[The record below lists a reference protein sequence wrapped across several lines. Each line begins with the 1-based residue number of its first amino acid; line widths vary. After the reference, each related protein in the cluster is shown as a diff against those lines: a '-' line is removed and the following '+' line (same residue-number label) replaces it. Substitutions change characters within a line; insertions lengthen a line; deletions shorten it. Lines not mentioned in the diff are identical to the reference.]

1 MTPPPDITTGD
12 PADDKLDARVFKIAG
27 VVVLGAIMSILDVTV
42 VTVAIPTF
50 QTIFDTTY
58 AIAAWTMTGYTL
70 ALATVIPLTGW
81 AADRFGTKR
90 LYMAALVFFVLG
102 SVLCAT
108 AWNIGSLIGFRVIQ
122 GLGGGMLMPLGMTI
136 MTHAAGPH
144 RIGRVMA
151 VLGVPM
157 LLGPIAGPILGGWLI
172 DSFSWHWIF
181 LINLPIGIVALIYA
195 WIVLPADQPEPSE
208 SFDFLGM
215 LLASPGL
222 ALFLY
227 GVSSIPEAG
236 TVAARKVLIPMI
248 IGAILLVVF
257 VFHALRAVHPLIDL
271 RLFKNSSLR
280 YAVITMTLF
289 AMAFFGSGLLLPSYL
304 QQVRGEST
312 LMAGLLIAPQGLGAM
327 LTMPIAGRLVDKIG
341 PGKIVLTGIAVMSI
355 GMAYLTQVTADTPY
369 PLLLGA
375 LFVMG
380 LGMGCTMMPTMTA
393 AIQTLTHAQVARG
406 STLMN
411 IVNLAAGVLVGEAAA
426 QQVQHEIRAD
436 AAVGRTDEGAAHG
449 AHQGGAA
456 AGLVGENAFGR
467 LDVGIDDAGAHIGE
481 DDIAGV
487 DGQETQQGGGVDE
500 REQIVEFEVEF
511 VGDLGQIGAPG
522 AAPHQL
528 QQTRDAADG
537 GVGQRGRER
546 GGRIRGG
553 DGLGGVAAGEQ
564 AVDVID
570 QGGETGGAAIAR
582 ARLIDGDLGDD
593 VAGIGAQHHHPV
605 GQKHR
610 LLDVVGDD
618 TDAFGGEIGGGPQVH
633 QFGAQVLRGQ
643 HVQRGEGFVHEQQ
656 IRFQHQGAR
665 ETHALAH
672 TAGQLLGVG
681 GFETV

>member
-1 MTPPPDITTGD
+1 MTTPPDIPTGD
-12 PADDKLDARVFKIAG
+12 PTDDKLDARVFKIAG

-50 QTIFDTTY
+50 MKPEVFDTTY

-90 LYMAALVFFVLG
+90 LYMTALVLFVLG

-108 AWNIGSLIGFRVIQ
+108 AWNIQSLIAFRVLQ

-157 LLGPIAGPILGGWLI
+157 LLGPIGGPILGGWLI

-181 LINLPIGIVALIYA
+181 LINLPIGIIALVYA
-195 WIVLPADQPEPSE
+195 FIVLPADKPEPSQ

-236 TVAARKVLIPMI
+236 TVASRKVLIPMI
-248 IGAILLVVF
+248 IGAALLVAF

-271 RLFKNSSLR
+271 RLFKNPSLR

-327 LTMPIAGRLVDKIG
+327 LTMPVAGRLVDRIG
-341 PGKIVLTGIAVMSI
+341 PGKIVLTGIAIMSV
-355 GMAYLTQVTADTPY
+355 GMAFLTQVGADTSY

-411 IVNLAAGVLVGEAAA
+411 IVNQTAGSIGTAVISVVLTNLLLDRPLAGAAIGSRSNPAIAEQLPPGALDEGFA
-426 QQVQHEIRAD
+426 QAATAFGHTFWVALILLLLTLIPAFFLPRTKPKAPEGAD
-436 AAVGRTDEGAAHG
+436 AAAT
-449 AHQGGAA
+449 
-456 AGLVGENAFGR
+456 
-467 LDVGIDDAGAHIGE
+467 
-481 DDIAGV
+481 
-487 DGQETQQGGGVDE
+487 
-500 REQIVEFEVEF
+500 
-511 VGDLGQIGAPG
+511 
-522 AAPHQL
+522 
-528 QQTRDAADG
+528 
-537 GVGQRGRER
+537 
-546 GGRIRGG
+546 
-553 DGLGGVAAGEQ
+553 
-564 AVDVID
+564 
-570 QGGETGGAAIAR
+570 
-582 ARLIDGDLGDD
+582 
-593 VAGIGAQHHHPV
+593 
-605 GQKHR
+605 
-610 LLDVVGDD
+610 VV
-618 TDAFGGEIGGGPQVH
+618 H
-633 QFGAQVLRGQ
+633 
-643 HVQRGEGFVHEQQ
+643 
-656 IRFQHQGAR
+656 
-665 ETHALAH
+665 
-672 TAGQLLGVG
+672 
-681 GFETV
+681 